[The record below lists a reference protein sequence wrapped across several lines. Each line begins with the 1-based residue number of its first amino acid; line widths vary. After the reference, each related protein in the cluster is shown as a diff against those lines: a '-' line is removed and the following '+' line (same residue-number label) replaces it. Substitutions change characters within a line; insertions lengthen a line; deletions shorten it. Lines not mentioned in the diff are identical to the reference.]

1 MLKRLREGIARTRNS
16 LASGLKSVFTGR
28 RSLDAADI
36 EDLEAV
42 LLGADVGV
50 AATTAII
57 EKATKTGGD
66 DALAVVQD
74 KMLEILAPA
83 SGGDWPPA
91 DAPRPYVVLVVGV
104 NGVGK
109 TTSIGKLASWL
120 SGRGMSVML
129 AAGDT
134 FRAAAVEQLATWGER
149 LEIPVVSQHTGADS
163 ASVIFDAYQSAQA
176 RGVDVLLA
184 DTAGR
189 LHTKDNLMD
198 ELAKVK
204 RVLGKLDA
212 DAPHETLLV
221 IDATTGQNAINQ
233 ATTFNDAV
241 GLDSLVLTKLD
252 GTAKGGVVFAL
263 AECLGLPLRFIGVG
277 EAVEDLQPF
286 AAEAFIDALFD
297 NAGAEE
303 SALPP

>member
-1 MLKRLREGIARTRNS
+1 MLKRLREGIARTRTS
-16 LASGLKSVFTGR
+16 LANGLKSVFSGG
-28 RSLDAADI
+28 SALDEAHI

-50 AATTAII
+50 AATSAII
-57 EKATKTGGD
+57 ERARKTGGD
-66 DALAVVQD
+66 NALAVVQD
-74 KMLEILAPA
+74 TMLEILAPT
-83 SGGDWPPA
+83 SGGAWPPA
-91 DAPRPYVVLVVGV
+91 DSARPYVVLVVGV

-109 TTSIGKLASWL
+109 TTSIGKLAAWL
-120 SGRGMSVML
+120 HGHGMNVML

-134 FRAAAVEQLATWGER
+134 FRAAAVEQLTSWGER
-149 LEIPVVSQHTGADS
+149 LQIPVIAQQTGADS
-163 ASVIFDAYQSAQA
+163 ASVIFDAYQSARA

-204 RVLGKLDA
+204 RVLAKIDGE
-212 DAPHETLLV
+212 APHETLLV

-263 AECLGLPLRFIGVG
+263 AERLGLPLRFIGIG
-277 EAVEDLQPF
+277 EGIEDLRPF
-286 AAEAFIDALFD
+286 SADEFVAALFD
-297 NAGAEE
+297 ASAAEE